1 MNDYKDRLMKRAEK
15 FSQERGI
22 AMTTLGF
29 KIANDGKFFGRLA
42 NDGGCTMD
50 TYFKAME
57 WFDEN
62 E

>member
-1 MNDYKDRLMKRAEK
+1 
-15 FSQERGI
+15 
-22 AMTTLGF
+22 MTTLGF

-50 TYFKAME
+50 TYLKAMD